1 MEEFKMEK
9 EKKELVKNFKAVIED
24 LLDNYEQYTDEEKMQ
39 IKEVF
44 QKVVDLNTVLDKYD
58 VEKKSYWQ
66 EFFAAYGQYFRELR

>member
-1 MEEFKMEK
+1 MEK